1 VQQEVVF
8 ANVLVPTDGSESAEE
23 AAKLALRLVR
33 GTDATIHALAVV
45 DERFVVD
52 EYDLAVEGAER
63 EAETALDSVGDRGM
77 AAGVDVVK
85 HLRRGYPHEEI
96 LVAVD
101 DYGADVVVMGT
112 EGQTG
117 VDRLLNLG
125 STAERVVRSAPV
137 PVLTAPSGTE

>member
-1 VQQEVVF
+1 MF
-8 ANVLVPTDGSESAEE
+8 ANVLVPTDGSESAD
-23 AAKLALRLVR
+23 AATDLALRLVR
-33 GTDATIHALAVV
+33 GTDATVHALAVV

-63 EAETALDSVGDRGM
+63 DAETALDAVGER
-77 AAGVDVVK
+77 AATAGVDAVK

-96 LVAVD
+96 LAAVD
-101 DYGADVVVMGT
+101 DYGADLVVMGT
-112 EGQTG
+112 QGRTG

-137 PVLTAPSGTE
+137 PVLTAPADA